1 MEERNALVFSQ
12 RSEWITTLYASFQD
26 DENLYLVMEYVS
38 GASFRALLNNR
49 ETIMGETEARFY
61 IAEMVLAL
69 AEPEN
74 YLLDATGHIKLADFG
89 SCIRYTKGKMISSQI
104 AVGTPDYISPEILRA
119 NEGKAEYG
127 VEVDWW
133 SLGII
138 LYELLCDEVPFYAE
152 SLVGTYGK
160 IMNHE
165 TTFAFPNEPE
175 LTENCQDLI
184 KRYQERLGR
193 LDAEEIKNHKWF
205 DGIDWANIRKSNR
218 RASHIVATAPFI
230 PELSG
235 PEDTR
240 YFEDEENETKKFVKK
255 ALVKTKEFSGNSLA
269 FVGYNYVHNSTAFIQ
284 YPGMT
289 AADASASASRRSATA
304 SPAEVQELKNQLAKN
319 AEVTR
324 HLQATLAALE
334 LQKAELENE
343 GKSAKLA
350 HEMSI
355 SKNRD
360 LESKLSNVETLY
372 ASATSNGNRVQELT
386 EIKTQLESDIAK
398 LNADIRCQKED
409 AIKVQHSLAENIKSK
424 TVLETKI
431 KDQQDQISALQQERE
446 ALKTTIAVTT
456 DSSLQRSQEFAEV
469 TAKLA
474 KLTLDYEASVVQN
487 QAKTSLIQEKTKQ
500 LEEHAEAIAQL
511 EKTEAIHKLEIAAA
525 ASKYSEA
532 ELEVARLNQE
542 IQELNKNAQSTS
554 SSELESLKTQ
564 LQSQQAA
571 RAKTVEEL
579 ASIQKSKA
587 LLEIEVSSLNK
598 SRIISQQAQQELAEQ
613 ILELDKKV
621 KEQELVTEAL
631 AADKLSLEAQLAAV
645 KGDLAKSQSAVQ
657 ELSLAK
663 KELDQI
669 LDSRESLYE
678 TLLKCNDD
686 LKVKLNLEI
695 ELAAALEER
704 ISKLSED
711 LATER
716 KLRIVADSENS
727 KSLMEI
733 ARLQGEL
740 RLVTNNPRLMDLEE
754 NILSL
759 QTNHKILLINAANE
773 KSLREQAQQKS
784 QELSQKLDLAKA
796 ELNDAIQLVEKSE
809 EDHRLRS
816 ASLERESNFYQ
827 EKVDELAEKLK
838 VLESENLILRTKV
851 EASGQTP
858 AIRENSLEKKS
869 KSTDKLFSKA
879 RMSGIFFKSKD
890 NLHETPEKLV
900 THDEE
905 QHKRM
910 QSHQSFQSA
919 QSLESMKSALSAL
932 VKTQSPI
939 TGTSVC
945 LTIVLDFFNPIDG
958 LHGLVKVPK
967 GGKVKKGWRLIYL
980 AFCEDKLIS
989 YENHDDY
996 SRELNGTVLCN
1007 ISCDIFVAR
1016 SVSQNEL
1023 IHANARDIDLI
1034 FKIQAYTP
1042 KINAAG
1048 EGEASWLLLT
1058 VRRRTMLSASQ
1069 S

>member
-69 AEPEN
+69 AEVHNQGYIHRDVKPEN

-184 KRYQERLGR
+184 KRLICRREERLGR

-289 AADASASASRRSATA
+289 AVDASASASTSRRSATA
-304 SPAEVQELKNQLAKN
+304 SPAEVQELKDQLAKN

-372 ASATSNGNRVQELT
+372 ASATSNGNLVQELT

-554 SSELESLKTQ
+554 NSELESLKTQ

-621 KEQELVTEAL
+621 KEQEL
-631 AADKLSLEAQLAAV
+631 
-645 KGDLAKSQSAVQ
+645 
-657 ELSLAK
+657 
-663 KELDQI
+663 
-669 LDSRESLYE
+669 
-678 TLLKCNDD
+678 
-686 LKVKLNLEI
+686 
-695 ELAAALEER
+695 
-704 ISKLSED
+704 
-711 LATER
+711 
-716 KLRIVADSENS
+716 
-727 KSLMEI
+727 
-733 ARLQGEL
+733 
-740 RLVTNNPRLMDLEE
+740 
-754 NILSL
+754 
-759 QTNHKILLINAANE
+759 
-773 KSLREQAQQKS
+773 
-784 QELSQKLDLAKA
+784 
-796 ELNDAIQLVEKSE
+796 
-809 EDHRLRS
+809 
-816 ASLERESNFYQ
+816 
-827 EKVDELAEKLK
+827 
-838 VLESENLILRTKV
+838 
-851 EASGQTP
+851 
-858 AIRENSLEKKS
+858 
-869 KSTDKLFSKA
+869 
-879 RMSGIFFKSKD
+879 
-890 NLHETPEKLV
+890 
-900 THDEE
+900 
-905 QHKRM
+905 
-910 QSHQSFQSA
+910 
-919 QSLESMKSALSAL
+919 
-932 VKTQSPI
+932 
-939 TGTSVC
+939 
-945 LTIVLDFFNPIDG
+945 
-958 LHGLVKVPK
+958 
-967 GGKVKKGWRLIYL
+967 
-980 AFCEDKLIS
+980 
-989 YENHDDY
+989 
-996 SRELNGTVLCN
+996 
-1007 ISCDIFVAR
+1007 
-1016 SVSQNEL
+1016 
-1023 IHANARDIDLI
+1023 
-1034 FKIQAYTP
+1034 
-1042 KINAAG
+1042 
-1048 EGEASWLLLT
+1048 
-1058 VRRRTMLSASQ
+1058 
-1069 S
+1069 